1 MANYTQTF
9 SERLKL
15 RERINAKKNNQAISQ
30 TLESDKIFFNMQK
43 IKKAKILA
51 EGEGLGNLTFY
62 MSADDGNHWEQV
74 NLGVEH
80 NFVYKGLELFTSERN
95 LPSGSQS
102 EIQADDT
109 NWLAQNFE
117 VGRYGPPRDFKLESI
132 SLVVRRK
139 SSASN
144 YNVCIGVFGTRTNF
158 WPIIPP
164 LITKS
169 FPASMIPTTSSWV
182 EFDFS
187 DTNFILHKGK
197 IYSIVLYTS
206 QAGNEAVFWKVN
218 NSNTYPG
225 GVFLTSSDYGNSWT
239 PDNNKDAQ
247 FSINGRTLPA
257 LKYKIVGSNAILK
270 NVRVIY
276 TPE

>member
-15 RERINAKKNNQAISQ
+15 RERINVKKNNLAITQ

-51 EGEGLGNLTFY
+51 EGEGLENLTFY

-74 NLGVEH
+74 NLGEEH
-80 NFVYKGLELFTSERN
+80 NFVYKGLELFTSEKN
-95 LPSGSQS
+95 EPSGS
-102 EIQADDT
+102 EGEFQANDT
-109 NWLAQNFE
+109 NWLAQNFTI
-117 VGRYGPPRDFKLESI
+117 GANGPNRDFKLNSI
-132 SLVVRRK
+132 FLRIRRK
-139 SSASN
+139 SAASN
-144 YNVCIGVFGTRTNF
+144 YTVNIGIAGTRTNF
-158 WPIIPP
+158 WPIVPP
-164 LITKS
+164 LVTKS
-169 FPASMIPTTSSWV
+169 FSASIIPTTSSWV

-187 DTNFILHKGK
+187 DKDFILYKGK
-197 IYSIVLYTS
+197 IYTIVLYTS
-206 QAGNEAVFWKVN
+206 QAGSEAVYWRVN
-218 NSNTYPG
+218 NSNTYA

-247 FSINGRTLPA
+247 FRIYGRTLPA

-270 NVRVIY
+270 NMKVIY